1 MTAEQL
7 ASLAHTY
14 ACIAGTFPPGSL
26 GRTLNWNEASRYYA
40 LAASKGEGTT

>member
-14 ACIAGTFPPGSL
+14 ACIADTFPPGSL
-26 GRTLNWNEASRYYA
+26 GRTLNWNEASKYYA
-40 LAASKGEGTT
+40 LAASKGGSTT